1 MNSDN
6 SSKYT
11 RPDDAILRMRLTED
25 QFAVT
30 QLCTTEPPYFN
41 AYWDE
46 EREGIYADIVTGEPL
61 FLSRDK
67 FHSGGWP
74 AFYKPINR
82 ESIVNDVLKWKKE
95 RWMEKYK
102 QKFTAESAAPI
113 WAMFTLTDRLN
124 MVDFDIPSIVI
135 PLFLFPKNA
144 WSKKDITIAF
154 LTSSFKKPHP
164 YFPKGKFLLT

>member
-82 ESIVNDVLKWKKE
+82 ESIEMEE
-95 RWMEKYK
+95 REMDGEVQTEVHSRIGRTHLGY
-102 QKFTAESAAPI
+102 
-113 WAMFTLTDRLN
+113 
-124 MVDFDIPSIVI
+124 V
-135 PLFLFPKNA
+135 
-144 WSKKDITIAF
+144 
-154 LTSSFKKPHP
+154 
-164 YFPKGKFLLT
+164 

>member
-82 ESIVNDVLKWKKE
+82 ESIEMEEREMDGEVQTEVHSRIGLTHLGYVYPDGPIEHGGLRYTVNSNSLIFIPKE
-95 RWMEKYK
+95 RLEQEGYNDCLSYF
-102 QKFTAESAAPI
+102 KF
-113 WAMFTLTDRLN
+113 
-124 MVDFDIPSIVI
+124 
-135 PLFLFPKNA
+135 
-144 WSKKDITIAF
+144 
-154 LTSSFKKPHP
+154 
-164 YFPKGKFLLT
+164 

>member
-46 EREGIYADIVTGEPL
+46 EREGIYADIGTGEPL

-82 ESIVNDVLKWKKE
+82 ESIEMEEREMDGEVQTEVHSRIGRTHLGYVYPDGPIEHGGLRYTVNSNSLIFIPKE
-95 RWMEKYK
+95 RLEQEGYNDCLSYF
-102 QKFTAESAAPI
+102 KF
-113 WAMFTLTDRLN
+113 
-124 MVDFDIPSIVI
+124 
-135 PLFLFPKNA
+135 
-144 WSKKDITIAF
+144 
-154 LTSSFKKPHP
+154 
-164 YFPKGKFLLT
+164 

>member
-82 ESIVNDVLKWKKE
+82 ESIEMEEREMDGEVQTEVHSRIGRTHLGDVYPDGPIDHGGLRYTVNSNSLIFIPKE
-95 RWMEKYK
+95 RLEQEGYNDCLSYF
-102 QKFTAESAAPI
+102 KF
-113 WAMFTLTDRLN
+113 
-124 MVDFDIPSIVI
+124 
-135 PLFLFPKNA
+135 
-144 WSKKDITIAF
+144 
-154 LTSSFKKPHP
+154 
-164 YFPKGKFLLT
+164 